1 MYITTEGVKSEQAV
15 VGSLV
20 AFERLP
26 GSSSS
31 SELLN
36 SLRLRCPHDTRTAR
50 GGVKDHDPGDGG
62 HLMAKKRRQVPQERG
77 VCRRDRDGQPLDELE
92 RLAFHLCHRSRK
104 TIFLPR
110 ALTLSRSLVTA
121 RPGTVLRADVDGQIL
136 MRAYL
141 SGTPECKFGLN
152 DKLVLDKTCVAQPA
166 LPRPP

>member
-15 VGSLV
+15 VRSLV

-92 RLAFHLCHRSRK
+92 RCAFLHPVDLGE
-104 TIFLPR
+104 TISLP
-110 ALTLSRSLVTA
+110 
-121 RPGTVLRADVDGQIL
+121 GH
-136 MRAYL
+136 
-141 SGTPECKFGLN
+141 
-152 DKLVLDKTCVAQPA
+152 
-166 LPRPP
+166 